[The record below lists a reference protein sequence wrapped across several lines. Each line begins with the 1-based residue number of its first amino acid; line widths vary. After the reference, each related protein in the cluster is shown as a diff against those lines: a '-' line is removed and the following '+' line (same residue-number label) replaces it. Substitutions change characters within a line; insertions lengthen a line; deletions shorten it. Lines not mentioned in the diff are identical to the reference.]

1 VAPVEAVVSARGVLD
16 LDSLIDCQAMAS
28 KKTTAKAAATW
39 RAAGAGRLKFMVVL
53 DQEHVQALQGEALR
67 RAQAAGSLR
76 PDASA
81 VLREV
86 LDAWLKRRK

>member
-1 VAPVEAVVSARGVLD
+1 MTARRGNVPRD
-16 LDSLIDCQAMAS
+16 LDSLIDFQAMAS
-28 KKTTAKAAATW
+28 KKTAASSW

-53 DQEHVQALQGEALR
+53 DPAHVEALQGEALR